1 MTLQEVKKM
10 ENGNYTDIEVYRSR
24 FGNADYHTDNIESID
39 ENDERYP
46 KDTDSIMSYWV
57 MGDYDYNTTI
67 LSNTGVFFNEFYRNG
82 DKILVILI

>member
-67 LSNTGVFFNEFYRNG
+67 LSNTGVFLMNFTETVTKY
-82 DKILVILI
+82 LLY